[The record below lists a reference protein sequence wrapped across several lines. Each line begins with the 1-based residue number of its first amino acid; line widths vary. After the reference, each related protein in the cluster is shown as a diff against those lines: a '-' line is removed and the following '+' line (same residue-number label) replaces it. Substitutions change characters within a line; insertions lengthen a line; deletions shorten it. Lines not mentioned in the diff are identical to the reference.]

1 MHLPESLSITQ
12 RLASP
17 RPPPPPPTA
26 EESLELEESSDESD
40 ELEESSDPA
49 AAQNLDM
56 VFISVCLDKS
66 VCCLLLVFAKPNSY
80 QSVREVVVNFLLR
93 AVGRTTDTRTSPL
106 SPHFSRGGYCTDPT
120 KNTPIS

>member
-49 AAQNLDM
+49 AAQNFDM
-56 VFISVCLDKS
+56 VACFCLDKS
-66 VCCLLLVFAKPNSY
+66 VTTCCLCLPAKLQLLA
-80 QSVREVVVNFLLR
+80 
-93 AVGRTTDTRTSPL
+93 
-106 SPHFSRGGYCTDPT
+106 
-120 KNTPIS
+120 

>member
-26 EESLELEESSDESD
+26 EESDELEESSDESD

-49 AAQNLDM
+49 AAQNFDM
-56 VFISVCLDKS
+56 VACFCLDKS
-66 VCCLLLVFAKPNSY
+66 V
-80 QSVREVVVNFLLR
+80 
-93 AVGRTTDTRTSPL
+93 
-106 SPHFSRGGYCTDPT
+106 
-120 KNTPIS
+120 